1 MIKQLW
7 EKYKHII
14 AYLFWGVVTTVIN
27 LAVFQILSSGIHWNY
42 QLANVIAWFVSVLV
56 AYFTN
61 KVWVF
66 GSHYTTV
73 SDFLVEMLRFFFYRA
88 LTLVIDIVITFIG
101 ISVLGFKDPM
111 GQFIVKVIDNVIVII
126 ANYVFSKWL
135 IFKDNKQIED
145 RSEERRVGKECR
157 SRWSPYH

>member
-14 AYLFWGVVTTVIN
+14 AYLFWGVVTTAIN
-27 LAVFQILSSGIHWNY
+27 LAVFQVLSSGIHWNY

-111 GQFIVKVIDNVIVII
+111 GQFIVKVIDNVIVVI

-145 RSEERRVGKECR
+145 Q
-157 SRWSPYH
+157 

>member
-42 QLANVIAWFVSVLV
+42 EVATVIAWFVSVLV

-66 GSHYTTV
+66 GSHYTTI
-73 SDFLVEMLRFFFYRA
+73 SDFLVELLRFFVYRA

-111 GQFIVKVIDNVIVII
+111 GKFIVKVIDNVIVVI

-145 RSEERRVGKECR
+145 Q
-157 SRWSPYH
+157 

>member
-27 LAVFQILSSGIHWNY
+27 LAVFQVLSSGIHWNY

-111 GQFIVKVIDNVIVII
+111 GQFIVKVIDNVIVVI

-145 RSEERRVGKECR
+145 Q
-157 SRWSPYH
+157 

>member
-42 QLANVIAWFVSVLV
+42 EVATVIAWFVSVLV

-66 GSHYTTV
+66 GSHYTTI
-73 SDFLVEMLRFFFYRA
+73 SDFLVELLRFFFYRA

-111 GQFIVKVIDNVIVII
+111 GKFIVKVIDNVIVVI
-126 ANYVFSKWL
+126 ANYIFSKWL

-145 RSEERRVGKECR
+145 Q
-157 SRWSPYH
+157 

>member
-42 QLANVIAWFVSVLV
+42 EVATVIAWFVSVLV
-56 AYFTN
+56 AYSTN

-66 GSHYTTV
+66 GSHYTTI
-73 SDFLVEMLRFFFYRA
+73 SDFLVELLRFFFYRA

-111 GQFIVKVIDNVIVII
+111 GKFIVKVIDNVIVVI
-126 ANYVFSKWL
+126 ANYIFSKWL

-145 RSEERRVGKECR
+145 Q
-157 SRWSPYH
+157 

>member
-1 MIKQLW
+1 MIKQLR

-14 AYLFWGVVTTVIN
+14 AYLIWGVVTTVIN
-27 LAVFQILSSGIHWNY
+27 LAVFQVLSSGIHWNY

-145 RSEERRVGKECR
+145 Q
-157 SRWSPYH
+157 

>member
-14 AYLFWGVVTTVIN
+14 AYLFWGVVTTVVN

-73 SDFLVEMLRFFFYRA
+73 SDFLAEMLRFFFYRA
-88 LTLVIDIVITFIG
+88 LTLVIDIIITFIG

-111 GQFIVKVIDNVIVII
+111 GQFIVKVIDNVIVIV

-145 RSEERRVGKECR
+145 Q
-157 SRWSPYH
+157 

>member
-42 QLANVIAWFVSVLV
+42 EVATVIAWFVSVLV

-66 GSHYTTV
+66 GSHYTTI
-73 SDFLVEMLRFFFYRA
+73 SDFLVELLRFFFYRA

-111 GQFIVKVIDNVIVII
+111 GQFIVKVVDNVIVVI

-145 RSEERRVGKECR
+145 Q
-157 SRWSPYH
+157 

>member
-42 QLANVIAWFVSVLV
+42 EVATVIAWFVSVLV
-56 AYFTN
+56 AYSTN

-66 GSHYTTV
+66 GSHYTTI
-73 SDFLVEMLRFFFYRA
+73 SDFLVELLRFFVYRA

-111 GQFIVKVIDNVIVII
+111 GKFIVKVIDNVIVVI
-126 ANYVFSKWL
+126 ANYIFSKWL

-145 RSEERRVGKECR
+145 Q
-157 SRWSPYH
+157 

>member
-42 QLANVIAWFVSVLV
+42 EVATVIAWFVSVLV

-66 GSHYTTV
+66 GSHYTTI
-73 SDFLVEMLRFFFYRA
+73 SDFLVELLRFFVYRA

-111 GQFIVKVIDNVIVII
+111 GQFIVKVIDNVIVVI

-145 RSEERRVGKECR
+145 Q
-157 SRWSPYH
+157 

>member
-14 AYLFWGVVTTVIN
+14 AYLFWGVVTTIVN

-42 QLANVIAWFVSVLV
+42 EVATVIAWFVSVLV

-73 SDFLVEMLRFFFYRA
+73 GDFLAELFRFFFYRA
-88 LTLVIDIVITFIG
+88 LTLVIDIIITFIG
-101 ISVLGFKDPM
+101 ISVLGFKDPL
-111 GQFIVKVIDNVIVII
+111 GQFIVKVIDNAIVII

-135 IFKDNKQIED
+135 IFRDNKQIED
-145 RSEERRVGKECR
+145 Q
-157 SRWSPYH
+157 

>member
-27 LAVFQILSSGIHWNY
+27 LPVFQILSSGIHWNY

-145 RSEERRVGKECR
+145 Q
-157 SRWSPYH
+157 

>member
-66 GSHYTTV
+66 CSHYTTV

-145 RSEERRVGKECR
+145 Q
-157 SRWSPYH
+157 

>member
-73 SDFLVEMLRFFFYRA
+73 SFLVEMLRFFFYRA

-145 RSEERRVGKECR
+145 Q
-157 SRWSPYH
+157 

>member
-42 QLANVIAWFVSVLV
+42 EVATVIAWFVSVLV

-145 RSEERRVGKECR
+145 Q
-157 SRWSPYH
+157 

>member
-7 EKYKHII
+7 KKYKSII
-14 AYLFWGVVTTVIN
+14 AYLLWGVVTTAVN
-27 LAVFQILSSGIHWNY
+27 LITFQVLSSGIHWNY
-42 QLANVIAWFVSVLV
+42 EVATVIAWFISVLV

-73 SDFLVEMLRFFFYRA
+73 KAFFVELIQFFFYRG
-88 LTLVIDIVITFIG
+88 LTLLLDMLIG
-101 ISVLGFKDPM
+101 YVGVSLLGFRSPL
-111 GQFIVKVIDNVIVII
+111 GQFIVKVIDNVLVVI

-135 IFKDNKQIED
+135 IFKSNEGIMK
-145 RSEERRVGKECR
+145 K
-157 SRWSPYH
+157 

>member
-42 QLANVIAWFVSVLV
+42 QLANAIAWFVSVLV

-145 RSEERRVGKECR
+145 Q
-157 SRWSPYH
+157 

>member
-111 GQFIVKVIDNVIVII
+111 GHFIVKVIDNVIVII

-145 RSEERRVGKECR
+145 Q
-157 SRWSPYH
+157 

>member
-14 AYLFWGVVTTVIN
+14 VYLFWGVVTTVIN

-42 QLANVIAWFVSVLV
+42 EVATVIAWFVSVLV

-66 GSHYTTV
+66 GSHYTTI
-73 SDFLVEMLRFFFYRA
+73 SDFLVELLRFFVYRA

-111 GQFIVKVIDNVIVII
+111 GKFIVKVIDNVIVVI

-145 RSEERRVGKECR
+145 Q
-157 SRWSPYH
+157 